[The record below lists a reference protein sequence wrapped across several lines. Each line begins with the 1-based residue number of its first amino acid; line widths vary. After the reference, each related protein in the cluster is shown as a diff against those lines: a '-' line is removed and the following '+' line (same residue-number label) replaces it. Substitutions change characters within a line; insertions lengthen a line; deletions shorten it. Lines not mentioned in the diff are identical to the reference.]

1 MGVFFAYM
9 YVLVFVVTKM
19 VLVGRR
25 VCVCLWPSSWQ
36 SLAAGKTVIRLRR
49 SCEAAASE
57 GAANKA
63 DGRGR
68 REGLTDGPVG
78 GGGGS
83 GSAIAAATAAFAVVG
98 FGAVSSEEENCFV
111 ISR

>member
-78 GGGGS
+78 GGGS
-83 GSAIAAATAAFAVVG
+83 GSAIAAAAAAFAVVG